1 MGKLDLILPD
11 FQFPGREFW
20 LKIIPKCQIPYI
32 NAKLPSLGLISDRC
46 ITGGGSYI
54 STPPPYTSE
63 GLNKEMQKRQTNKQ
77 NEDSFKCFYVK
88 RTKGLISEETVV
100 LLQSLRVDFGFI
112 NWVDKGKL
120 NLAIV

>member
-1 MGKLDLILPD
+1 VYY
-11 FQFPGREFW
+11 W
-20 LKIIPKCQIPYI
+20 
-32 NAKLPSLGLISDRC
+32 
-46 ITGGGSYI
+46 GGGSYI

-77 NEDSFKCFYVK
+77 NEDSFKCFHVK
-88 RTKGLISEETVV
+88 RTKGLISEEAVV
-100 LLQSLRVDFGFI
+100 LLQSLRVNFEFI